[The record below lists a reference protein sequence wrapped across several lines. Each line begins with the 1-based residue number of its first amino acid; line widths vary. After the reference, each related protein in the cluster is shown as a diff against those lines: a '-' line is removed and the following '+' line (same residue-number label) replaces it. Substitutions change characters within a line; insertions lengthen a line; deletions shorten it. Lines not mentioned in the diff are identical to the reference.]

1 MYSSFFFFF
10 LVFDFLTVLHG
21 HSVFS
26 SSPQRPVQF
35 WLLSS
40 TFNHLIKLYVSFLYL
55 YLIHTQTLEGVTKCV
70 GKTKWLYIL
79 QEKFQLLPLEAVY
92 SVCRLAET
100 LGAPSHM
107 ATFVQNMA
115 ISLVSLLITWEKS
128 TNQETVQRMMESGCE
143 LMMKMEDG
151 MKFLLTKALEITKQ
165 GN

>member
-1 MYSSFFFFF
+1 M
-10 LVFDFLTVLHG
+10 
-21 HSVFS
+21 
-26 SSPQRPVQF
+26 
-35 WLLSS
+35 
-40 TFNHLIKLYVSFLYL
+40 
-55 YLIHTQTLEGVTKCV
+55 
-70 GKTKWLYIL
+70 
-79 QEKFQLLPLEAVY
+79 PLEAVY